1 MTTINQLPL
10 LTTLSSGDQFVVWA
24 PNDGDSRRTSASAV
38 KAYVLASPAITG
50 TATLNGVVVSLGAA
64 DSGGAGFRVLR
75 VPN

>member
-10 LTTLSSGDQFVVWA
+10 LSTLTGGDQFVVWA
-24 PNDGDSRRTSASAV
+24 TGEGDSRRVSVTAV
-38 KAYVLASPAITG
+38 KAFVLSAPTITG
-50 TATLNGVVVSLGAA
+50 TMNYLGHPVTQGAV